1 MELNDFKNLL
11 KTDNIVGCYIFSG
24 EEDYLKRY
32 YLSALKSKA
41 VTDNSFSAFN
51 LAVYDGPEVDFA
63 SLIDDVMSPPMFEPY
78 KFIEWRYP
86 NFEKMKESD
95 LEKLE
100 NLVDSV
106 ARTDYA
112 VLAFLVSEGDID
124 LGTPKKESK
133 FVKRFAN
140 KINIIDFP
148 KSTDAQLTS
157 WLKRHFEADGITA
170 SMDTIRALIFR
181 SGHSMTV
188 LNNEV
193 NKLCMYAAARGI
205 KEITVK
211 DINTVASSTPECDT
225 FAFSNAILEK
235 NKRAAFVALDEMKSR
250 RVDPIIILSM
260 LAKTYTDISGVVMML
275 KDGINQTDIQ
285 NATKMNPYKLK
296 LYISAAKRYTPE
308 HISKILNELTRVDTG
323 AKYGGVTGY
332 TAIEMFISKCL

>member
-32 YLSALKSKA
+32 YLSSLRDKA
-41 VTDNSFSAFN
+41 VTDDSFSAFN
-51 LAVYDGPEVDFA
+51 LAVYDGPEVDFSA
-63 SLIDDVMSPPMFEPY
+63 LLDDVMSPPMFEPY

-86 NFEKMKESD
+86 NFEKMKESE
-95 LEKLE
+95 LELLE
-100 NLVDSV
+100 NLLDAVEK
-106 ARTDYA
+106 TDYA

-133 FVKRFAN
+133 FSKRFSN
-140 KINIIDFP
+140 RIKILNFP
-148 KSTDAQLTS
+148 KSTDAQLLS
-157 WLKRHFEADGITA
+157 WLKKHFDAHGI
-170 SMDTIRALIFR
+170 SVSGDTLRALIFR
-181 SGHSMTV
+181 TGHSMTV
-188 LNNEV
+188 LSNEV
-193 NKLCMYAAARGI
+193 AKLCMYASARGI
-205 KEITVK
+205 SEIGVQ
-211 DINTVASSTPECDT
+211 DVNTVASSTPECDT

-235 NKRAAFVALDEMKSR
+235 NKKTAFVALDEMKSR

-260 LAKTYTDISGVVMML
+260 LAKTYTDMSSVVMML

-285 NATKMNPYKLK
+285 NATKMNPYRLK
-296 LYISAAKRYTPE
+296 LYISAAKRYTPKQM
-308 HISKILNELTRVDTG
+308 SKILNELTRVDTG